1 MPAVIKTLVE
11 LERLKRLERTGWT
24 LRGLPNATE
33 SVAAHSFGVGVTAM
47 LLADLFVSRG
57 IDLDV
62 QKVLRIALL
71 HDWAEVR
78 VGDMPKTAAE
88 YFGKEVRKKAET
100 AAFSDVVSELSQAES
115 YRALYDDYEQ
125 RKSIEARLVKVADV
139 VDLLVEALA
148 LERAGHRGLNEFWE
162 VLEKRD
168 FQLDGLARQL
178 VDEVLDSLV
187 IARSE
192 LQKTSSGGNE

>member
-1 MPAVIKTLVE
+1 MASIIKTLIE

-33 SVAAHSFGVGVTAM
+33 SVASHSFGVGVTAM
-47 LLADLFVSRG
+47 LLADLFIKRG
-57 IDLDV
+57 VDLDIE
-62 QKVLRIALL
+62 KVLRISLV

-78 VGDMPKTAAE
+78 VGDMPKTASG

-100 AAFSDVVSELSQAES
+100 AAFADVVAELNES
-115 YRALYDDYEQ
+115 KKYRELYDDYEQ
-125 RKSIEARLVKVADV
+125 RRSVEARLVKVADV

-148 LERAGHRGLNEFWE
+148 LERAGHRNLDEFWE
-162 VLEKRD
+162 VLEERD
-168 FQLDGLARQL
+168 FGLDGVPGQI

-187 IARSE
+187 IVRSKLGE
-192 LQKTSSGGNE
+192 TSSAVK